1 MIARYAR
8 KGSCIET
15 GWSTADGETLAD
27 ATTGYTEGEATV
39 AGVSFARFLI
49 SVGVQGQF
57 DLVAAKAARS
67 TSKPAKTH
75 RRKHPV
81 HTTTGTGSTTSTG
94 STATTPSPSQ
104 TTSTPQRDDR
114 GAQPGLGHSVV
125 PLPNRVV
132 IAIYRAAWEAQGG
145 VLTRSRST
153 AGPDS
158 SEERRK

>member
-104 TTSTPQRDDR
+104 TTSTP
-114 GAQPGLGHSVV
+114 GPSTTSSTSAPSSSSSPPPWWSEGLG
-125 PLPNRVV
+125 
-132 IAIYRAAWEAQGG
+132 
-145 VLTRSRST
+145 LT
-153 AGPDS
+153 
-158 SEERRK
+158 